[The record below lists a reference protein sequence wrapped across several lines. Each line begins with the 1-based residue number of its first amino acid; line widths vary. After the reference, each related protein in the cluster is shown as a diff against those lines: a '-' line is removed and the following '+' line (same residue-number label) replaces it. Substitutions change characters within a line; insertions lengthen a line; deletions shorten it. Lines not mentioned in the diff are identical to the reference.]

1 MSCSGKVSRKFEF
14 LCVFGAA
21 EKTKIQMLTTSS
33 RNLTRIHQR
42 LLKSLKL
49 YFLTFSGVNWE
60 EGGISTILERFICLV
75 RISSAAPAE
84 YPKIRINYHLKV
96 IYFKSIPMLNGNW
109 FVTKNLVTT
118 EANIPEELSSFSSK
132 EVSFRFSM
140 ENFIPRDL
148 SMQFAAWPMTL

>member
-1 MSCSGKVSRKFEF
+1 MFCFAR
-14 LCVFGAA
+14 
-21 EKTKIQMLTTSS
+21 KTKIQTLTTSS
-33 RNLTRIHQR
+33 RSLTRIHQR

-96 IYFKSIPMLNGNW
+96 IYFKSILTYVKLWLAHILYYVGNW